1 MTTTTHDFREISLRI
16 GRRIGM
22 SFTAEL
28 FQCQSR
34 FIYGTRRRM
43 LDIFPKNRKSCVVV
57 VI

>member
-1 MTTTTHDFREISLRI
+1 MATTAHDFQEISLRI

-22 SFTAEL
+22 GFTAEL

-43 LDIFPKNRKSCVVV
+43 LDIFPKNRK
-57 VI
+57 